1 MELLATAPSGFWL
14 FGMRYFFLEVRPPAH
29 WRASAHFSEISRLRL
44 ARDRGRGAP
53 RTSARAGK
61 FGHSTPRVPGFSA
74 PIFAHS
80 STATGMADWNFRSA
94 GGGKARHAEQH
105 TAWITCYR
113 GCGCGRD
120 AGCCSLARGPE
131 LSAAESCSRREHVGR
146 HLVP

>member
-1 MELLATAPSGFWL
+1 LELLATAPSGFWL

-80 STATGMADWNFRSA
+80 SAFSLPATPLCAGQHRTSMTIPGLDWRSVAMCFRAWRAYCCPGPGSSDAIRLMAA
-94 GGGKARHAEQH
+94 
-105 TAWITCYR
+105 
-113 GCGCGRD
+113 
-120 AGCCSLARGPE
+120 
-131 LSAAESCSRREHVGR
+131 
-146 HLVP
+146 